1 VKKKRPR
8 LSDYGKRAYLVVL
21 DGEGQAI
28 KTAKKEHIVQYAE
41 LGSIDGD
48 PDASIGVRYEDRRG
62 NDVAV
67 SLTPREAR
75 EWL

>member
-1 VKKKRPR
+1 MKKKRPK
-8 LSDYGKRAYLVVL
+8 LSDYGKSAYLVVL
-21 DGEGQAI
+21 DGDGQAI
-28 KTAKKEHIVQYAE
+28 KTAKAEHIVQYAE

-48 PDASIGVRYEDRRG
+48 QDASIGVRYEDQRG

-67 SLTPREAR
+67 SLTPKEAR